1 MSKNEINFMMSKL
14 CCAIAVTLQIKKQQL
29 LDLIQGID
37 EQLLECKSILS
48 PQDKADFITKEEFAE
63 IMSQVLVK
71 FNGRFIGLENKI
83 DKFS

>member
-48 PQDKADFITKEEFAE
+48 P
-63 IMSQVLVK
+63 
-71 FNGRFIGLENKI
+71 
-83 DKFS
+83 